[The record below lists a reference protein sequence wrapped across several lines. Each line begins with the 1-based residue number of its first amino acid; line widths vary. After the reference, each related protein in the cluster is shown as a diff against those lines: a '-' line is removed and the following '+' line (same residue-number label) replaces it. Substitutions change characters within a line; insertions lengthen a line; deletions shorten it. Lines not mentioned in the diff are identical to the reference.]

1 MLQSISNT
9 CYLPGEG
16 VGILMVFSEDRAWPK
31 DDGRTQDKR
40 HSFSHKTNLD
50 RWITF
55 FRPVCFLCFAASGV
69 EIPDRGPYCEML
81 DFLQARY

>member
-31 DDGRTQDKR
+31 DEGRTQDKR
-40 HSFSHKTNLD
+40 HSFSHKD
-50 RWITF
+50 Q
-55 FRPVCFLCFAASGV
+55 P
-69 EIPDRGPYCEML
+69 
-81 DFLQARY
+81 